1 MERIKVKRQRL
12 GADKWRELVAKFGDS
27 GLSVRAFCSEEA
39 ISTSSFNWWR
49 SRFNHT
55 RQTLPSATAVSAAPA
70 GAFVELGTF
79 SAPPAAPCERLELRL
94 DLGGGMIVHLVRG

>member
-1 MERIKVKRQRL
+1 MERVKVKQRRL
-12 GADKWRELVAKFGDS
+12 GADKWRELLAKFGGS
-27 GLSVRAFCSEEA
+27 GLSVRAFCSQEG

-49 SRFNHT
+49 SRFNHSS
-55 RQTLPSATAVSAAPA
+55 RTLPSATPISAAPA